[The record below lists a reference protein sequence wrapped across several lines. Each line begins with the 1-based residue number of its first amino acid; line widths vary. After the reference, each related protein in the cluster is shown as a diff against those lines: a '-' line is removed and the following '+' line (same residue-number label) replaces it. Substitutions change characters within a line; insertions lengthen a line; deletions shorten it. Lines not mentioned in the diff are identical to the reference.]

1 MTPELFFIYDSHCP
15 WSYASTALVNEIVKS
30 YPEITIHLWHC
41 AHYDGSDS
49 VGHENMSRVA
59 KESTVKFGQHYKRFV
74 DSPKNA
80 IMTANLMAWLQ
91 NKQPEKELAVLNALQ
106 KAHFIEG
113 NPLGCKH
120 DFNEIIEQFKLSP
133 PNKIFKGELTSESE
147 YTLSDISEVQ
157 EFMKTTNFPALL
169 LTVDE
174 KAVLL
179 NHSLYLSKPEAMVE
193 AVRQE
198 LV

>member
-15 WSYASTALVNEIVKS
+15 WSYASTALVNEIEKS
-30 YPEITIHLWHC
+30 YPEMTIHLWHC
-41 AHYDGSDS
+41 AHYDGSDC

-59 KESTVKFGQHYKRFV
+59 KESVVKFGQQYKRFV
-74 DSPKNA
+74 DSPKSA
-80 IMTANLMAWLQ
+80 IMTANFMAWLQ

-106 KAHFIEG
+106 KSHFIEG
-113 NPLGCKH
+113 NPLGCKY
-120 DFNEIIEQFKLSP
+120 DFNGIIEQFKLSP
-133 PNKIFKGELTSESE
+133 PNKIFKDELTSESE
-147 YTLSDISEVQ
+147 YTLSDIQEVQ

-179 NHSLYLSKPEAMVE
+179 NHSLYLSKPEAMIE
-193 AVRQE
+193 AVKQE
-198 LV
+198 LA